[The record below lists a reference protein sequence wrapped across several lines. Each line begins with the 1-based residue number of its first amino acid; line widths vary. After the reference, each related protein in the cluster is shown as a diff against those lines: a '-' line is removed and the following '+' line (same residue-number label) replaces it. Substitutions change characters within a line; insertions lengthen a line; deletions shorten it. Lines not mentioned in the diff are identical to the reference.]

1 MISAS
6 MSASANQRGR
16 VATIAVCV
24 WFVAACGADRG
35 LKYGPAELS
44 HSKLNPTSVVGEV
57 LFDGD
62 ILGMPMDIALLGDNL
77 VVLDH
82 SADSAVQV
90 IDSRTG
96 KLVRRFGREG
106 AGPGEFGLALAL
118 DPVPGSQSEFWVY
131 DSWLGRQ
138 TYVDL
143 DEEFFKQGK
152 LGDKIVNLQMEG
164 PSLGPVRTDRNTS
177 LSLGFY
183 ETGRLAVFDDDGAQ
197 IATVAKLPAGD
208 GLPAYVRQQAYQAT
222 LVAHPSRALFA
233 ATNRYASLIEIYN
246 SDGSRVRIKNG
257 PVLVEP
263 SYGWEEDGEGPY
275 IVQGEDTRLGY
286 VDGSASNDHLFAL
299 FSGRTREGGN
309 GQAYMGRFVHVFDWE
324 GNFVTAIQLDTH
336 VAAITVDQDERVLY
350 AIRHLPYPAIVR
362 YSLAGALPTRV
373 LAPVMV
379 AAASTD

>member
-1 MISAS
+1 MISTP
-6 MSASANQRGR
+6 MSAAAKHRGR
-16 VATIAVCV
+16 VATLAVCV
-24 WFVAACGADRG
+24 WFVAACGTDG
-35 LKYGPAELS
+35 LKYGPAELT
-44 HSKLNPTSVVGEV
+44 HSDLTTTSIVGEV
-57 LFDGD
+57 LFEED

-90 IDSRTG
+90 IDSRSG
-96 KLVRRFGREG
+96 KLVRRFGRAG
-106 AGPGEFGLALAL
+106 AGPGEFALAWAL

-131 DSWLGRQ
+131 DSRLGRQ

-183 ETGRLAVFDDDGAQ
+183 ESGRLAVFDDKGIQ
-197 IATVAKLPAGD
+197 ITTVAALPAGD
-208 GLPAYVRQQAYQAT
+208 GPAYVRQQAYQAT
-222 LVAHPSRALFA
+222 LVAHPNRALFA
-233 ATNRYASLIEIYN
+233 ATNRYSSLIEIYH
-246 SDGSRVRIKNG
+246 SDGSTVRIQHG
-257 PVLVEP
+257 PRLVTP
-263 SYGWEEDGEGPY
+263 SYGMEQDDEGPY

-299 FSGRTREGGN
+299 FSGRTREGGR
-309 GQAYMGRFVHVFDWE
+309 GQASMGRFVHVFDWE
-324 GNFVTAIQLDTH
+324 GNFVTAIQLDTD
-336 VAAITVDQDERVLY
+336 VAAITVDQDEGVLY
-350 AIRHLPYPAIVR
+350 GIRHLPYPAIVR
-362 YSLAGALPTRV
+362 YSLADAFPTRV
-373 LAPVMV
+373 LTPVMV